1 MRSIHSRL
9 SLGLSAVL
17 ALLLI
22 GQWLWLT
29 VTIDRLIEKQVISK
43 LQEETESLVAKL
55 SVDAEGNIQLQQDA
69 LNSSYQRAFSGL
81 YFTIESATD
90 SLYSRSL
97 WDYSLD
103 TRLTTAGQQQV
114 YQISGPQAQ
123 PLQVVSAG
131 YLKHDRLLTVTVA
144 EDITWLLQEKQQF
157 QWVFSL
163 ISIAGVALL
172 LVLQAGLV
180 RQALNPLNKARQQLE
195 LLGQGKITALDADA
209 PKEIQPLLSELNR
222 LTQSMVVKTRRTR
235 QALGNLAHRLKTQL
249 SLLNQLAESD
259 NPPTQDQVYRQTHEI
274 QRVIDAELKRARV
287 SGVSLPG
294 KVVSLAA
301 LVEELT
307 QTLQLI
313 YRDKALSLDWLIAAD
328 AVFHGDRE
336 DMLELLGN
344 VLDNACKWCQ
354 HAVFIDITYD
364 DGVVLRVEDDGPGC
378 EPELLDKLCQRG
390 FRADE
395 SSPGTGLGLAIA
407 YDIAASYDGNI
418 VFSRSDRLGGLQV
431 SIKLQAF
438 SN

>member
-9 SLGLSAVL
+9 SLGLSALL

-29 VTIDRLIEKQVISK
+29 ITIDRLIEKPVISK
-43 LQEETESLVAKL
+43 LQEETENLVAKL
-55 SVDAEGNIQLQQDA
+55 SVDADGKIQLQQDA

-81 YFTIESATD
+81 YFTIETATD

-103 TRLTTAGQQQV
+103 TRLTTTGQQQV
-114 YQISGPQAQ
+114 YQLSGPQAQ

-131 YLKHDRLLTVTVA
+131 YLKHDRLFTVTVA

-157 QWVFSL
+157 QWLFSL
-163 ISIAGVALL
+163 ISIVGVALL

-180 RQALNPLNKARQQLE
+180 RQALSPLNNARQQLE
-195 LLGQGKITALDADA
+195 LLGQGKITALDSGA
-209 PKEIQPLLSELNR
+209 PKEIQPLLIELNR
-222 LTQSMVVKTRRTR
+222 LSQGMVVKTRRTR
-235 QALGNLAHRLKTQL
+235 QALGSLAHRLKTQL

-259 NPPTQDQVYRQTHEI
+259 SPPTRDQVYSQTHEI

-294 KVVSLAA
+294 KVVSLMA
-301 LVEELT
+301 LVEELAH
-307 QTLQLI
+307 TLQLI
-313 YRDKALSLDWLIAAD
+313 YRDKVLSLDWHITAD
-328 AVFHGDRE
+328 QVFHGDRE
-336 DMLELLGN
+336 DMMELLGN
-344 VLDNACKWCQ
+344 VLDNACKWCK
-354 HAVFIDITYD
+354 HAVFIDIAFD
-364 DGVVLRVEDDGPGC
+364 DGLKIQVEDDGPGC

-395 SSPGTGLGLAIA
+395 SSPGTGLGLAIV

-418 VFSRSDRLGGLQV
+418 VFSRSDTLGGLQV
-431 SIKLQAF
+431 CIKLQAL
-438 SN
+438 SS